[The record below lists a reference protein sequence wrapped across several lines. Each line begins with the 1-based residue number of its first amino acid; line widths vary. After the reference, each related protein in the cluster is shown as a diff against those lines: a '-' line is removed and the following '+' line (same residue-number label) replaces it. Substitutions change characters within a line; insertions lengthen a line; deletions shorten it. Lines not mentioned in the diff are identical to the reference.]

1 MPHALTLPYPPVPF
15 LKPRVFPQDALR
27 QLYKS
32 GAISGR
38 RPNAAAAAEQV
49 EEDSGVVWIGAVK
62 KKKTVE
68 DAAKADAA
76 PVGMVPVEEKSGDGD
91 SKYGDGDDDDEED
104 KENSGGVGGKDQVAH
119 VSSVD
124 AASGQVIMV
133 AKGVG
138 LRQFQLDHA
147 FPGDTPQVDVYAEAA
162 SHLVMD
168 FMNGYNATIIVY
180 GQTGSGKTHTMF
192 HPPAEDQAPPLVVG
206 AGTGSG
212 SGGDQGGQGGH
223 KQGGRLPAHVKRSS
237 TFASVEKGVVP
248 RACEEVLEAV
258 RERERDHGIRCTLSV
273 SYVEIYGNDVSDL
286 LQGGQRVGQS
296 KVAAQRYVM
305 DGEVQVPVETLYDI
319 EDALRRGDSQ
329 KRRAATAMNER
340 SSRAHSL
347 FILALE
353 MENPHTRVRTSS
365 RLFLADLG
373 GSEQVKKSQVQGGH
387 TTAHGGFQIGDRMR
401 EAIYINQ
408 GLLSLKQ
415 CIEALNRGDNYVPY
429 QDSKL
434 TMLLSPALGGNSKTS
449 VITCASMARSNAAET
464 LQTLRFA
471 EKCSR
476 VQNEASQKLSGVAAI
491 IDAIDEEMAQ
501 IEELIRGKERWEQ
514 TEQVR
519 ADTTA
524 EALDAAQARADRF
537 TKGGDTGD
545 EGKQDAEA
553 GTQGAAKDGAKGGAN
568 MEIVTV
574 GRVVGA
580 EAERERLET
589 LIRRRA
595 RLTGGDVDM
604 RLAEAGFGGQFGG
617 AADKLGGHAQIR
629 FAEKAG
635 LLMKGKLVAEWQA

>member
-1 MPHALTLPYPPVPF
+1 
-15 LKPRVFPQDALR
+15 
-27 QLYKS
+27 
-32 GAISGR
+32 
-38 RPNAAAAAEQV
+38 
-49 EEDSGVVWIGAVK
+49 VWIGAVK
-62 KKKTVE
+62 NKKTAE
-68 DAAKADAA
+68 DAAKADVA

-91 SKYGDGDDDDEED
+91 SKYGGGDEEEED
-104 KENSGGVGGKDQVAH
+104 KENSDGVGGKDQVAH

-147 FPGDTPQVDVYAEAA
+147 FPGGTPQADVYAEAA

-206 AGTGSG
+206 AGTG
-212 SGGDQGGQGGH
+212 GGGGHKGGH
-223 KQGGRLPAHVKRSS
+223 KQGERLPAHVKRSS

-347 FILALE
+347 FILSLE

-415 CIEALNRGDNYVPY
+415 CIEALNRGDSYVPY

-519 ADTTA
+519 ADTSA

-537 TKGGDTGD
+537 TKEGDTGD
-545 EGKQDAEA
+545 EGKQDAEV
-553 GTQGAAKDGAKGGAN
+553 GTQGAAKAGPKGGAN
-568 MEIVTV
+568 VEIVTV

-604 RLAEAGFGGQFGG
+604 RLAEAGFGGPFGG